1 MKFVLVQ
8 NSGQW
13 LRLTTYE
20 SRTVERDGKKI
31 TLLIPYLE
39 GSFSIFEV
47 KTEVFKKYMYA
58 VFKSLAPFI
67 RDIVEMDEELTI
79 LIEAMFELDVREKEI
94 WEKAN
99 NLASQPKLLINYL
112 RNILLA
118 RKLGRNENV

>member
-8 NSGQW
+8 NNGQW
-13 LRLTTYE
+13 IRLTTYE
-20 SRTVERDGKKI
+20 SRTVEKDGKKI

-58 VFKSLAPFI
+58 IFKSLAPFVK
-67 RDIVEMDEELTI
+67 DIVEMDEELSI
-79 LIEAMFELDVREKEI
+79 LVEAMFGIDDGEKEI

-112 RNILLA
+112 RNVLLA